1 MRCASSRRKEGEGE
15 AHHGDLGLVHW
26 LRGAGPPKA
35 GVNAS
40 PAEGAPGTHE
50 ERRLP
55 ASPLAAVVSS
65 GAGKGDGVSVEGRA
79 DGFVEDEGP
88 FGIVLGA
95 SQAVTERA
103 SERGRKEGSKAVLS

>member
-15 AHHGDLGLVHW
+15 PHHGDLGLVHW

-65 GAGKGDGVSVEGRA
+65 AEPTGAGKGDGVSVEGRA
-79 DGFVEDEGP
+79 DGFGGRGP
-88 FGIVLGA
+88 F
-95 SQAVTERA
+95 
-103 SERGRKEGSKAVLS
+103 